1 MFAQLTKHLNPKLKD
16 NIRKKKEIIR
26 RKKKIKFMGEE
37 NLISSSSAPCT
48 MHFKIEH

>member
-1 MFAQLTKHLNPKLKD
+1 MFAQLTKHLNPKVKD
-16 NIRKKKEIIR
+16 NIRKKKR
-26 RKKKIKFMGEE
+26 DNKKKKKIKFMGEE